1 MTDAVLAHAYA
12 RGLLKS
18 AQAQGQEKRVS
29 EDIRALDAQW
39 KNSPELRTFCTGHL
53 RGNSIHHVQMAR
65 DLWGTS
71 FSVPVMVLLEGLA
84 KRETLRL
91 IPEIVEVFNESLD
104 RAHKCLHVEARF
116 AVKPDEAMIMGVH
129 DLIRSQ
135 YGREYRIVALVDP
148 ELIAGFQIT
157 INDIRVDASLVGRLK
172 RLRQALNKPMI

>member
-18 AQAQGQEKRVS
+18 AQSLGQEGRVS
-29 EDIRALDAQW
+29 EDIRALEAQW
-39 KNSPELRTFCTGHL
+39 EHSPELRAFCTGHL
-53 RGNSIHHVQMAR
+53 RGNSVHHVQMAR

-71 FSVPVMVLLEGLA
+71 FSTPVMVLLEGLA

-104 RAHKCLHVEARF
+104 RAHKCLRVEARF
-116 AVKPDEAMIMGVH
+116 AVKPDEAMLMGVH

-148 ELIAGFQIT
+148 DLIAGFQIT
-157 INDIRVDASLVGRLK
+157 INDTRVDASLAGRLK